1 MANTDTSR
9 TPTDQDNLICV
20 ACGTEFD
27 QPADQPLENCVI
39 CDVSKPVHVSNHIIN
54 QPFDQQNK

>member
-1 MANTDTSR
+1 MANKNDDTTTR

-39 CDVSKPVHVSNHIIN
+39 CDVSPS
-54 QPFDQQNK
+54 